1 MQKSSIIRIGDKV
14 VRKPRTKE
22 FETEIIQES
31 FSNTSVR
38 SRRFESPLLIIYIFG
53 FIISLGTLF
62 LWLPISNNS
71 DEFTPFITALFTST
85 SAATLTGLVTVNT
98 SEYWS
103 FFGEITIAILMF
115 LGGATFMSAA
125 TFLLV
130 VFAQQFTSSNQLVL
144 WENQPIKEMI
154 GSSNILRITIQV
166 AALGLIIQIAAAIF
180 YYYRF
185 INLFQSNGEVIWQS
199 IFLSISSYNNGGFT
213 IIPDSSSL
221 TVFFQDHIT
230 LLFIAFMIFLGSL
243 SYPVILELLKFKR
256 FKRLSLD
263 TKLVLVT
270 TISLVIL
277 GTLFFL
283 VTESGNSTTF
293 KDQNFIERIGTSLFQ
308 SISGRTAG
316 FSSVDFSSTREY
328 TNILY
333 AGLMFIG
340 GASGSVAGGIKVT
353 TFAVI
358 VLAIMT
364 ASRGKTYVEAYGREI
379 PNSLVVRAFSLSFIA
394 IIFIFTIAFLLVI
407 TENITYSKVLFEVI
421 SAFGTVG
428 LSTGITSSLSDIG
441 QLLIIFTMFI
451 GRVGPL
457 TIALALGRSRYTAL
471 YRYSEERIRIG

>member
-1 MQKSSIIRIGDKV
+1 M
-14 VRKPRTKE
+14 
-22 FETEIIQES
+22 
-31 FSNTSVR
+31 
-38 SRRFESPLLIIYIFG
+38 
-53 FIISLGTLF
+53 
-62 LWLPISNNS
+62 
-71 DEFTPFITALFTST
+71 
-85 SAATLTGLVTVNT
+85 
-98 SEYWS
+98 
-103 FFGEITIAILMF
+103 
-115 LGGATFMSAA
+115 
-125 TFLLV
+125 
-130 VFAQQFTSSNQLVL
+130 
-144 WENQPIKEMI
+144 
-154 GSSNILRITIQV
+154 
-166 AALGLIIQIAAAIF
+166 
-180 YYYRF
+180 
-185 INLFQSNGEVIWQS
+185 
-199 IFLSISSYNNGGFT
+199 
-213 IIPDSSSL
+213 PDSSSL
-221 TVFFQDHIT
+221 ALFFQDHIT

-270 TISLVIL
+270 TLSLIVI

-283 VTESGNSTTF
+283 ITESGNSSTF
-293 KDQNFIERIGTSLFQ
+293 KDQNILERISTSLFQ

-316 FSSVDFSSTREY
+316 FSSIDFSTTREY

-394 IIFIFTIAFLLVI
+394 IMFIFTIAFLLVI
-407 TENITYSKVLFEVI
+407 TENVTYSKVLFEVI

-428 LSTGITSSLSDIG
+428 LSTGITSSLSDLG
-441 QLLIIFTMFI
+441 QLLIIFTMVI

-457 TIALALGRSRYTAL
+457 TIALALGRRKYTAL

>member
-1 MQKSSIIRIGDKV
+1 MQKSSIIRVGDKV

-22 FETEIIQES
+22 FETEVIAES
-31 FSNTSVR
+31 FSNTSVG
-38 SRRFESPLLIIYIFG
+38 SWIFESSLLIIYVFG
-53 FIISLGTLF
+53 FIFSLGTLF
-62 LWLPISNNS
+62 LWLPISNNN

-130 VFAQQFTSSNQLVL
+130 VVAQQFTSSNQLVL

-166 AALGLIIQIAAAIF
+166 AALGVIIQVGAAIF

-185 INLFQSNGEVIWQS
+185 LPLFESNGDVIWQS
-199 IFLSISSYNNGGFT
+199 IFLSISSYNNAGFT
-213 IIPDSSSL
+213 VIPDSPSL
-221 TVFFQDHIT
+221 SLFFQDHIT

-270 TISLVIL
+270 TVSLIII
-277 GTLFFL
+277 GTLFFFI
-283 VTESGNSTTF
+283 TESGNSSTF
-293 KDQNFIERIGTSLFQ
+293 KGQNTLERISTSLFQ

-316 FSSVDFSSTREY
+316 FSSIDFSETREY

-364 ASRGKTYVEAYGREI
+364 ASRGKTHVEAYGREI

-394 IIFIFTIAFLLVI
+394 IMFIFTIAFLLVI

>member
-340 GASGSVAGGIKVT
+340 GASGSLAGGIKVT

>member
-1 MQKSSIIRIGDKV
+1 MQKSSIIRVGDKV

-22 FETEIIQES
+22 FETEVIAES
-31 FSNTSVR
+31 FSNTSVG
-38 SRRFESPLLIIYIFG
+38 SRRFESPLLIIYVFG

-62 LWLPISNNS
+62 LWLPISNNN

-130 VFAQQFTSSNQLVL
+130 VVAQQFTSSNQLVL

-166 AALGLIIQIAAAIF
+166 AALGVIIQVGAAIF

-185 INLFQSNGEVIWQS
+185 LPLFESNGDVIWQS
-199 IFLSISSYNNGGFT
+199 IFLSISSYNNAGFT
-213 IIPDSSSL
+213 VIPDSPSL
-221 TVFFQDHIT
+221 SLFFQDHIT

-270 TISLVIL
+270 TVSLIII
-277 GTLFFL
+277 GTLFFFI
-283 VTESGNSTTF
+283 TESGNSSTF
-293 KDQNFIERIGTSLFQ
+293 KGQNTLERISTSLFQ

-316 FSSVDFSSTREY
+316 FSSIDFSETREY

-364 ASRGKTYVEAYGREI
+364 ASRGKTHVEAYGREI

-394 IIFIFTIAFLLVI
+394 IMFIFTIAFLLVI

>member
-31 FSNTSVR
+31 YSNTSVG
-38 SRRFESPLLIIYIFG
+38 SRRLESPLLIIYVFG

-62 LWLPISNNS
+62 LWLPFANNTN
-71 DEFTPFITALFTST
+71 EFTPFITALFTST

-98 SEYWS
+98 AEYWS
-103 FFGEITIAILMF
+103 FSGEIVISILMF
-115 LGGATFMSAA
+115 LGGATFMSTA

-130 VFAQQFTSSNQLVL
+130 VVAQQFTSSNQLVL

-154 GSSNILRITIQV
+154 GSSNVLRITVQV
-166 AALGLIIQIAAAIF
+166 AALGIMIQLAAAIF

-185 INLFQSNGEVIWQS
+185 MPLFENNGDVIWQS
-199 IFLSISSYNNGGFT
+199 IFLSISSYNNAGFT
-213 IIPDSSSL
+213 IIPDSPSL
-221 TVFFQDHIT
+221 TFFFQDHIT
-230 LLFIAFMIFLGSL
+230 LLFIAFTIFLGSL

-270 TISLVIL
+270 TLSLIVI

-283 VTESGNSTTF
+283 IAESGNPETF
-293 KDQNFIERIGTSLFQ
+293 KDQKTLEKISTSLFQ

-316 FSSVDFSSTREY
+316 FSSIDFSATREY

-394 IIFIFTIAFLLVI
+394 IMFIFTIAILLVI

>member
-1 MQKSSIIRIGDKV
+1 MQKSSIIRVGDKV

-22 FETEIIQES
+22 FETEVIEES
-31 FSNTSVR
+31 FSNTSVG
-38 SRRFESPLLIIYIFG
+38 SRRFESPLLIIYVFG

-62 LWLPISNNS
+62 LWLPISNNN

-166 AALGLIIQIAAAIF
+166 AALGIIIQVAAAIF

-185 INLFQSNGEVIWQS
+185 LPLFESNGDVIWQS
-199 IFLSISSYNNGGFT
+199 IFLSISSYNNAGFT
-213 IIPDSSSL
+213 IVPDSSSL
-221 TVFFQDHIT
+221 ALFFQDHIT

-270 TISLVIL
+270 TLSLIVI

-283 VTESGNSTTF
+283 ITESGNSSTF
-293 KDQNFIERIGTSLFQ
+293 KDQNILERISTSLFQ

-316 FSSVDFSSTREY
+316 FSSIDFSTTREY

-358 VLAIMT
+358 VL
-364 ASRGKTYVEAYGREI
+364 
-379 PNSLVVRAFSLSFIA
+379 SLIH
-394 IIFIFTIAFLLVI
+394 I
-407 TENITYSKVLFEVI
+407 
-421 SAFGTVG
+421 
-428 LSTGITSSLSDIG
+428 
-441 QLLIIFTMFI
+441 
-451 GRVGPL
+451 
-457 TIALALGRSRYTAL
+457 
-471 YRYSEERIRIG
+471 

>member
-221 TVFFQDHIT
+221 TLFFQDHIT

>member
-283 VTESGNSTTF
+283 VTESGNSATF

>member
-221 TVFFQDHIT
+221 TVFFQDHMT

-283 VTESGNSTTF
+283 ITESGNSTTF

>member
-1 MQKSSIIRIGDKV
+1 MQKSSIIRVGDKV

-22 FETEIIQES
+22 FETEVIEES
-31 FSNTSVR
+31 FSNTSVG
-38 SRRFESPLLIIYIFG
+38 SRRFESPLLIIYVFG

-62 LWLPISNNS
+62 LWLPISNNN

-130 VFAQQFTSSNQLVL
+130 VVAQQFTSSNQLVL

-166 AALGLIIQIAAAIF
+166 AALGIIIQVAAAIF
-180 YYYRF
+180 YYCRF
-185 INLFQSNGEVIWQS
+185 LPLFESNGDVIWQS
-199 IFLSISSYNNGGFT
+199 IFLSISSYNNAGFT
-213 IIPDSSSL
+213 IVPDSSSL
-221 TVFFQDHIT
+221 ALFFQDHIT

-270 TISLVIL
+270 TLSLIVI

-283 VTESGNSTTF
+283 ITESGNSSTF
-293 KDQNFIERIGTSLFQ
+293 KDQNIIERISTSLFQ

-316 FSSVDFSSTREY
+316 FSSIDFSTTREY

-394 IIFIFTIAFLLVI
+394 IMFIFTIAFLLVI
-407 TENITYSKVLFEVI
+407 TENVTYSKVLFEVI

-428 LSTGITSSLSDIG
+428 LSTGITSSLSDLG

-457 TIALALGRSRYTAL
+457 TIALALGRRKYTAL